1 MIIIASPLLVE
12 YASFIIIIINVV
24 IKLNLRTMY
33 TSKVIRILDFVS
45 LWLVSHKSI
54 KYFAAIIL
62 VAEGIHSRLQYY
74 LAIQICNPI

>member
-12 YASFIIIIINVV
+12 YTSFIIIIINVV

-45 LWLVSHKSI
+45 L
-54 KYFAAIIL
+54 
-62 VAEGIHSRLQYY
+62 
-74 LAIQICNPI
+74 